1 MSRVDFAIPDFCS
14 LILKVPSVG
23 RQFLAG
29 LHWKRYWEINM
40 RKLKIIVHI
49 SLDGVIQTTSS
60 PEDEFPYGDWTAPY
74 RSPAGLQVV
83 NELYGKTCDML
94 VGRRT
99 YDMLASFWPR
109 APKSP
114 MADRLN
120 AATKYVVTHRPESLE
135 WRPVEAIG
143 SDLVDSVRRI
153 KAGNGPQLVVTGSST
168 LISVLLDHGLADEVI
183 LLVNPI
189 VLGKGKRFFEGGSLP
204 RGFALGSS
212 MALPAGIL
220 VNVYKLIPTL
230 AEEALSRAKLE
241 REFEIARE
249 VQERLFPQKLPNVA
263 GVEMAAHC
271 RPAQAVGGDYYDLI
285 DIRDGSAAGATRT
298 PGENFAST
306 SGTTEQGCDRL
317 GIAIGDISGKGMSAA
332 LLMASLHASLRGQV
346 LSGAGDLGTKMA
358 NVNRLLY
365 DASEANRYAT
375 FFYAELDCASRTLHY
390 VNGGHNPPAV
400 LRKEDG
406 AWRVFRLGDGG
417 PVVGL
422 LADAVYREQ
431 MLHLLPGDIFLAFTD
446 GISEAMNASEDE
458 WGENRMISEAQGH
471 ADLNAEKLL
480 QRLFRAADAFA
491 AGAPQ
496 HDDMTLVVLRL

>member
-1 MSRVDFAIPDFCS
+1 
-14 LILKVPSVG
+14 
-23 RQFLAG
+23 
-29 LHWKRYWEINM
+29 M
-40 RKLKIIVHI
+40 RKLKIIEHI
-49 SLDGVIQTTSS
+49 SLDGVIQMNGG
-60 PEDEFPYGDWTAPY
+60 PGDDFPYGDWTAPY
-74 RSPAGLQVV
+74 RSPAGLEIV
-83 NELYGKTCDML
+83 NEMYGKTCDL
-94 VGRRT
+94 LFGRRT
-99 YDMLASFWPR
+99 YDLLASFWPK

-135 WRPVEAIG
+135 WGPFEAIG
-143 SDLVDSVRRI
+143 SDLVDNVRRI
-153 KAGNGPQLVVTGSST
+153 KAKNGPDLIVTGSST
-168 LISVLLDHGLADEVI
+168 ITSLLLDHGLADEVI

-189 VLGKGKRFFEGGSLP
+189 ALGKGKRFFEGGSLP

-212 MALPAGIL
+212 RALPSGIL
-220 VNVYKLIPTL
+220 ANVYKLIPTL
-230 AEEALSRAKLE
+230 AEEAVSRAKLE

-249 VQERLFPQKLPNVA
+249 VQERLFPQTFPKVA

-285 DIRDGSAAGATRT
+285 DIRDGSPADGKTA
-298 PGENFAST
+298 
-306 SGTTEQGCDRL
+306 QGCDRL

-332 LLMASLHASLRGQV
+332 LLMASLHASLRGQL
-346 LSGAGDLGTKMA
+346 LSGAGDLGAKMA
-358 NVNRLLY
+358 NINRLLY
-365 DASEANRYAT
+365 DASGANRYAT

-390 VNGGHNPPAV
+390 VNGGHNAPAV

-406 AWRVFRLGDGG
+406 AWRVFRLADGG

-422 LADAVYREQ
+422 LAGAVYKEQ
-431 MLHLLPGDIFLAFTD
+431 MLQLLPGDILLAFTD

-458 WGENRMISEAQGH
+458 WGEDRMIAEAQAH
-471 ADLNAEKLL
+471 PDLNAEELL

-496 HDDMTLVVLRL
+496 HDDMTIVVLRL

>member
-1 MSRVDFAIPDFCS
+1 
-14 LILKVPSVG
+14 
-23 RQFLAG
+23 
-29 LHWKRYWEINM
+29 M
-40 RKLKIIVHI
+40 RKLKIIEHI
-49 SLDGVIQTTSS
+49 SLDGVIQMTSG
-60 PEDEFPYGDWTAPY
+60 PEGDFPYGDWTAQY
-74 RSPAGLQVV
+74 RSPAGLQIV
-83 NELYGKTCDML
+83 NEMYGTTCDL
-94 VGRRT
+94 LFGRRT
-99 YDMLASFWPR
+99 YDLLASFWPK

-135 WRPVEAIG
+135 WGPFEAIG

-153 KAGNGPQLVVTGSST
+153 KAKKGPELIVAGSST
-168 LISVLLDHGLADEVI
+168 LISVLLDHGLADEVV

-204 RGFALGSS
+204 RGFALGSTR
-212 MALPAGIL
+212 ALPSGIL
-220 VNVYKLIPTL
+220 VNIYKLIPTL
-230 AEEALSRAKLE
+230 AEEALSHAKLE

-249 VQERLFPQKLPNVA
+249 VQERLFPQTIPNVA
-263 GVEMAAHC
+263 GVEIAAHC
-271 RPAQAVGGDYYDLI
+271 RPAHAVGGDYYDLI
-285 DIRDGSAAGATRT
+285 DIRDGSLAEAAHA
-298 PGENFAST
+298 PGENVSSA
-306 SGTTEQGCDRL
+306 SGTIGQACDRL

-365 DASEANRYAT
+365 AASDSNRYAT
-375 FFYAELDCASRTLHY
+375 FFYAELDCASHMLHY

-406 AWRVFRLGDGG
+406 AWRVFRLADGG
-417 PVVGL
+417 PVIGL
-422 LADAVYREQ
+422 LAGAVYKEQ
-431 MLHLLPGDIFLAFTD
+431 MLHLLPGDIVLAFTD
-446 GISEAMNASEDE
+446 GISEAMNASEDD
-458 WGENRMISEAQGH
+458 WGEDRMIAEAQAH
-471 ADLNAEKLL
+471 ADLNAEELL

-491 AGAPQ
+491 VGAPQ

>member
-1 MSRVDFAIPDFCS
+1 
-14 LILKVPSVG
+14 
-23 RQFLAG
+23 
-29 LHWKRYWEINM
+29 M
-40 RKLKIIVHI
+40 RKLKIIEHI
-49 SLDGVIQTTSS
+49 SLDGVIQMTSS
-60 PEDEFPYGDWTAPY
+60 PEDDFPYGDWTAPY
-74 RSPAGLQVV
+74 RSPAGLQIV
-83 NELYGKTCDML
+83 NEMYGKTCDL
-94 VGRRT
+94 LFGRRT
-99 YDMLASFWPR
+99 YDLLASFWPK

-135 WRPVEAIG
+135 WGPFEAIG

-153 KAGNGPQLVVTGSST
+153 KAKNGPDLIVTGSST
-168 LISVLLDHGLADEVI
+168 LISVLLDHGLADELV

-204 RGFALGSS
+204 RGFALGSTR
-212 MALPAGIL
+212 ALPSGIL

-230 AEEALSRAKLE
+230 AEEAVSRAKLE

-249 VQERLFPQKLPNVA
+249 VQERLFPQTFPNVA

-285 DIRDGSAAGATRT
+285 DIRDGSLAEAGHA
-298 PGENFAST
+298 PGENISSA
-306 SGTTEQGCDRL
+306 SGTTAHGCDRL

-365 DASEANRYAT
+365 DASESNRYAT

-406 AWRVFRLGDGG
+406 AWRVFRLADGG
-417 PVVGL
+417 PVIGL
-422 LADAVYREQ
+422 LAGAVYKEQ
-431 MLHLLPGDIFLAFTD
+431 MLHLLPGDILLAFTD

-458 WGENRMISEAQGH
+458 WGEDRMIAEAQAH
-471 ADLNAEKLL
+471 ADLNAEELL
-480 QRLFRAADAFA
+480 QHLFRAADAFA

>member
-1 MSRVDFAIPDFCS
+1 
-14 LILKVPSVG
+14 
-23 RQFLAG
+23 
-29 LHWKRYWEINM
+29 M
-40 RKLKIIVHI
+40 RKIRIIEHI
-49 SLDGVIQTTSS
+49 SLDGVIQTSGG
-60 PEDEFPYGDWTAPY
+60 PGEDGAFPYGDWTAPY
-74 RSPAGLQVV
+74 RSPAGLQIV
-83 NELYGKTCDML
+83 NEMYGKTCDL
-94 VGRRT
+94 LFGRRT
-99 YDMLASFWPR
+99 YDLLASFWPK

-120 AATKYVVTHRPESLE
+120 AATKYVATHRPESLE
-135 WRPVEAIG
+135 WGPFEVIG

-153 KAGNGPQLVVTGSST
+153 KARNGPDVLVTGSST
-168 LISVLLDHGLADEVI
+168 LTSVLLDHGLADEVV

-212 MALPAGIL
+212 MALPSGIL
-220 VNVYKLIPTL
+220 VNIYKLIPTL
-230 AEEALSRAKLE
+230 AEEAVSRAKLE

-249 VQERLFPQKLPNVA
+249 VQERLFPQTFPNVA

-285 DIRDGSAAGATRT
+285 DIRDGSLAEAEHA
-298 PGENFAST
+298 PDENISSA
-306 SGTTEQGCDRL
+306 SGTVAHSGDRL

-365 DASEANRYAT
+365 DASDSNRYAT

-417 PVVGL
+417 PVIGL
-422 LADAVYREQ
+422 LAGALYKEQ
-431 MLHLLPGDIFLAFTD
+431 MLHLLPGDILLAFTD
-446 GISEAMNASEDE
+446 GISEAMNATEDE
-458 WGENRMISEAQGH
+458 WGETRMIAEAQAH
-471 ADLNAEKLL
+471 SDLNAEELL
-480 QRLFRAADAFA
+480 QSLFRAADAFA

-496 HDDMTLVVLRL
+496 HDDMTIVVLRLGV

>member
-1 MSRVDFAIPDFCS
+1 
-14 LILKVPSVG
+14 
-23 RQFLAG
+23 
-29 LHWKRYWEINM
+29 M
-40 RKLKIIVHI
+40 RKLKIIEHI
-49 SLDGVIQTTSS
+49 SLDGVVQMTSS
-60 PEDEFPYGDWTAPY
+60 LEDDFPYGDWTAPY

-83 NELYGKTCDML
+83 NEMYGKTCDLM

-99 YDMLASFWPR
+99 YDLLASFWPK
-109 APKSP
+109 APKSW
-114 MADRLN
+114 MADSLN
-120 AATKYVVTHRPESLE
+120 AATKYVVTHRPESLT
-135 WRPVEAIG
+135 WGPFEAIGSDLG

-153 KAGNGPQLVVTGSST
+153 KAKNGPDLMVPGSST
-168 LISVLLDHGLADEVI
+168 LTSVLLDHGLADELI

-204 RGFALGSS
+204 RGFALGST

-230 AEEALSRAKLE
+230 AEEAVSRAKLE

-249 VQERLFPQKLPNVA
+249 VQERLFPQTFPNVA
-263 GVEMAAHC
+263 GVEIAAHC

-285 DIRDGSAAGATRT
+285 DIRGGSLAKPGHG
-298 PGENFAST
+298 PGENIPSASGAT
-306 SGTTEQGCDRL
+306 AQRCDRL

-332 LLMASLHASLRGQV
+332 LLMASLHASLRSQV
-346 LSGAGDLGTKMA
+346 LSGAGDLGTTNLGTKMA

-365 DASEANRYAT
+365 DASDSNRYAT
-375 FFYAELDCASRTLHY
+375 FFYAELDCASRTLHF

-417 PVVGL
+417 PVIGL
-422 LADAVYREQ
+422 FATAVYKEQ

-446 GISEAMNASEDE
+446 GISEAMNASGDE
-458 WGENRMISEAQGH
+458 WGEDRMIAEAQAH
-471 ADLNAEKLL
+471 ADLNAEELL
-480 QRLFRAADAFA
+480 QRLFHAADSFA

>member
-1 MSRVDFAIPDFCS
+1 
-14 LILKVPSVG
+14 
-23 RQFLAG
+23 
-29 LHWKRYWEINM
+29 M
-40 RKLKIIVHI
+40 RKLKIIEHI
-49 SLDGVIQTTSS
+49 SLDGVIQMTGG
-60 PEDEFPYGDWTAPY
+60 PEGDFPYGDWTAPY

-83 NELYGKTCDML
+83 NELYGKTCDVL
-94 VGRRT
+94 LGRRT
-99 YDMLASFWPR
+99 YDLLASFWPK

-135 WRPVEAIG
+135 WGPFEAIG
-143 SDLVDSVRRI
+143 SDLVDNVRRI
-153 KAGNGPQLVVTGSST
+153 KAKKGPDLVVPGSST
-168 LISVLLDHGLADEVI
+168 LTSVLLDHGLADEVV

-204 RGFALGSS
+204 RGFALGST
-212 MALPAGIL
+212 MALPSGIL
-220 VNVYKLIPTL
+220 VNVYKIIPTL
-230 AEEALSRAKLE
+230 AEEAVSRAKLE

-249 VQERLFPQKLPNVA
+249 VQERLFPQTLPNIA

-285 DIRDGSAAGATRT
+285 DIHDGSLAEAGHA
-298 PGENFAST
+298 PG
-306 SGTTEQGCDRL
+306 GDRL

-365 DASEANRYAT
+365 DASDSNRYAT

-417 PVVGL
+417 PVIGL
-422 LADAVYREQ
+422 LAGAVYKEQ
-431 MLHLLPGDIFLAFTD
+431 MLDLLPGDILLAFTD
-446 GISEAMNASEDE
+446 GISEATNASEDE
-458 WGENRMISEAQGH
+458 WGETRMIAEAQAH
-471 ADLNAEKLL
+471 ADLHAEELL

-496 HDDMTLVVLRL
+496 HDDMTLLVMRL

>member
-1 MSRVDFAIPDFCS
+1 
-14 LILKVPSVG
+14 
-23 RQFLAG
+23 
-29 LHWKRYWEINM
+29 M
-40 RKLKIIVHI
+40 RKLKIIEHI
-49 SLDGVIQTTSS
+49 SLDGVIQMTSG
-60 PEDEFPYGDWTAPY
+60 PEGDFPYGDWTAPY
-74 RSPAGLQVV
+74 RSPAGSQVV
-83 NELYGKTCDML
+83 YEMYGKTCDVL
-94 VGRRT
+94 FGRRT
-99 YDMLASFWPR
+99 YDLLASFWPK

-114 MADRLN
+114 MAERLN

-135 WRPVEAIG
+135 WGPFEAIG

-153 KAGNGPQLVVTGSST
+153 KARKGPDLVVTGSST
-168 LISVLLDHGLADEVI
+168 LTSVLLDHGLADEVV

-204 RGFALGSS
+204 RGFALGST
-212 MALPAGIL
+212 MALPSGIL

-230 AEEALSRAKLE
+230 AEEAVSHAKLE

-249 VQERLFPQKLPNVA
+249 VQERLFPQTVPNVA
-263 GVEMAAHC
+263 GVEIAAHC

-285 DIRDGSAAGATRT
+285 DIRDGSLAEAGHA
-298 PGENFAST
+298 PGENISSA
-306 SGTTEQGCDRL
+306 SGTTAHGCDRL

-365 DASEANRYAT
+365 DASDSNRYAT
-375 FFYAELDCASRTLHY
+375 LFYAELDCASRTLHY

-417 PVVGL
+417 PVIGL
-422 LADAVYREQ
+422 LAGAVYKEQ
-431 MLHLLPGDIFLAFTD
+431 MLHLLPGDILLAFTD

-458 WGENRMISEAQGH
+458 WGEARMIAEAQAH
-471 ADLNAEKLL
+471 ADLHAEELL

-491 AGAPQ
+491 AGTPQ
-496 HDDMTLVVLRL
+496 HDDMTIVVLRL

>member
-1 MSRVDFAIPDFCS
+1 
-14 LILKVPSVG
+14 
-23 RQFLAG
+23 
-29 LHWKRYWEINM
+29 M

-49 SLDGVIQTTSS
+49 SLDGVIQMTSG
-60 PEDEFPYGDWTAPY
+60 PEDDFPYGDWTAPY
-74 RSPAGLQVV
+74 RSPAGLQIVD
-83 NELYGKTCDML
+83 EMYGKTCDVL
-94 VGRRT
+94 FGRRT
-99 YDMLASFWPR
+99 YDLLASFWPK

-120 AATKYVVTHRPESLE
+120 AATKFVVTHRPESLE
-135 WRPVEAIG
+135 WGPFEAIG

-153 KAGNGPQLVVTGSST
+153 KARNGPELVVTGSST
-168 LISVLLDHGLADEVI
+168 LTSLLLDHGLADEVV

-204 RGFALGSS
+204 RGFALGST
-212 MALPAGIL
+212 MALPSGIL

-230 AEEALSRAKLE
+230 AEEAVSRAKLE

-249 VQERLFPQKLPNVA
+249 VQERLFPQAFPNAA
-263 GVEMAAHC
+263 GVEIAAHC

-285 DIRDGSAAGATRT
+285 DIRDGSLAEAGHA
-298 PGENFAST
+298 PGENISSA
-306 SGTTEQGCDRL
+306 SGTTAQGCDRL

-332 LLMASLHASLRGQV
+332 LLMASLHASMRGQV

-358 NVNRLLY
+358 NINRLLY
-365 DASEANRYAT
+365 DASDSNRYAT

-390 VNGGHNPPAV
+390 VNGGHNPPVV

-406 AWRVFRLGDGG
+406 AWRVFRLADGG
-417 PVVGL
+417 PVIGL
-422 LADAVYREQ
+422 LAGAVYKEQ
-431 MLHLLPGDIFLAFTD
+431 ILHLLPGDIVLAFTD
-446 GISEAMNASEDE
+446 GISEAMNASEDD
-458 WGENRMISEAQGH
+458 WGEDRMIAEAQAH
-471 ADLNAEKLL
+471 ADLNAEELL

>member
-1 MSRVDFAIPDFCS
+1 
-14 LILKVPSVG
+14 
-23 RQFLAG
+23 
-29 LHWKRYWEINM
+29 M
-40 RKLKIIVHI
+40 RKLKIIEHI
-49 SLDGVIQTTSS
+49 SLDGVIQMTSG
-60 PEDEFPYGDWTAPY
+60 PEDDFPYGDWTAPY
-74 RSPAGLQVV
+74 RSPAGLQIV
-83 NELYGKTCDML
+83 NEMYGKTCDL
-94 VGRRT
+94 LFGRRT
-99 YDMLASFWPR
+99 YDLLASFWPK
-109 APKSP
+109 AQKSP
-114 MADRLN
+114 MTDRLN

-135 WRPVEAIG
+135 WGPFEAIG

-153 KAGNGPQLVVTGSST
+153 KARKGPDLVVAGSST
-168 LISVLLDHGLADEVI
+168 LISVLLDHGLADEVV

-204 RGFALGSS
+204 RGFALGST
-212 MALPAGIL
+212 MALPSGIL

-249 VQERLFPQKLPNVA
+249 VQERLFPQTFPNVA

-285 DIRDGSAAGATRT
+285 DIREGSLAEAGYA
-298 PGENFAST
+298 PGENISSA
-306 SGTTEQGCDRL
+306 SGTTAHGCDRL
-317 GIAIGDISGKGMSAA
+317 GIAIGDVSGKGMSAA

-365 DASEANRYAT
+365 NASDSNRYAT

-422 LADAVYREQ
+422 LAGATYKQQ
-431 MLHLLPGDIFLAFTD
+431 MLQLLPGDILLAFTD
-446 GISEAMNASEDE
+446 GISEDMNSAEDE
-458 WGENRMISEAQGH
+458 WGEDRMIAEAQAH
-471 ADLNAEKLL
+471 AGLNAAELL
-480 QRLFRAADAFA
+480 QHLFRAADAFA

-496 HDDMTLVVLRL
+496 HDDMTLVVLRLSA

>member
-1 MSRVDFAIPDFCS
+1 M
-14 LILKVPSVG
+14 
-23 RQFLAG
+23 
-29 LHWKRYWEINM
+29 
-40 RKLKIIVHI
+40 
-49 SLDGVIQTTSS
+49 
-60 PEDEFPYGDWTAPY
+60 
-74 RSPAGLQVV
+74 
-83 NELYGKTCDML
+83 YGKTCDVL
-94 VGRRT
+94 FGRRT
-99 YDMLASFWPR
+99 YDLLASFWPK

-135 WRPVEAIG
+135 WGPFEAIG

-153 KAGNGPQLVVTGSST
+153 KARNGPELVVTGSST
-168 LISVLLDHGLADEVI
+168 LTSVLLDHGLADEVV

-204 RGFALGSS
+204 RGFALGST
-212 MALPAGIL
+212 MALPSGIL

-230 AEEALSRAKLE
+230 AEEAVSRAKLE

-249 VQERLFPQKLPNVA
+249 VQERLFPQTFPNVA

-285 DIRDGSAAGATRT
+285 DIRDGSLAEAGHA
-298 PGENFAST
+298 PGENISSA
-306 SGTTEQGCDRL
+306 SGTTAQGCDRL

-365 DASEANRYAT
+365 DASDSNRYAT

-406 AWRVFRLGDGG
+406 AWRVFRLADGG
-417 PVVGL
+417 PVIGL
-422 LADAVYREQ
+422 LAGAVYKEQ
-431 MLHLLPGDIFLAFTD
+431 ILHLLPGDIVLAFTD

-458 WGENRMISEAQGH
+458 WGEDRMIAEAQAH
-471 ADLNAEKLL
+471 ADLNAEELL

>member
-1 MSRVDFAIPDFCS
+1 
-14 LILKVPSVG
+14 
-23 RQFLAG
+23 
-29 LHWKRYWEINM
+29 M
-40 RKLKIIVHI
+40 RKLKVIEHI
-49 SLDGVIQTTSS
+49 SLDGVIQTTSG
-60 PEDEFPYGDWTAPY
+60 PEDDFPYGDWTAPY

-83 NELYGKTCDML
+83 NEMYGKTCDL
-94 VGRRT
+94 LSGRRT
-99 YDMLASFWPR
+99 YDLLASFWPK

-135 WRPVEAIG
+135 WGPFEVVG

-153 KAGNGPQLVVTGSST
+153 KARNGPDLVVAGSST
-168 LISVLLDHGLADEVI
+168 LISVLLDHGLADEVV

-212 MALPAGIL
+212 MALPSGIL

-230 AEEALSRAKLE
+230 AEEAVSRAKLE
-241 REFEIARE
+241 RELEIARE
-249 VQERLFPQKLPNVA
+249 VQERLFPQTFPNVA

-285 DIRDGSAAGATRT
+285 DIRDGSLAEAGNAL
-298 PGENFAST
+298 GENSYSFN
-306 SGTTEQGCDRL
+306 GTTARGCDRL

-346 LSGAGDLGTKMA
+346 LSGAGDLGNKMA

-365 DASEANRYAT
+365 GASDSNRYAT

-406 AWRVFRLGDGG
+406 TWRVFRLGDGG
-417 PVVGL
+417 PVIGL
-422 LADAVYREQ
+422 LAGALYKEQ
-431 MLHLLPGDIFLAFTD
+431 ILHLIPGDILLAFTD

-458 WGENRMISEAQGH
+458 WGEDRMIAEAQAH
-471 ADLNAEKLL
+471 ADLNAEELL
-480 QRLFRAADAFA
+480 QRLFRAADVFA

-496 HDDMTLVVLRL
+496 HDDMTIVVLRL

>member
-1 MSRVDFAIPDFCS
+1 
-14 LILKVPSVG
+14 
-23 RQFLAG
+23 
-29 LHWKRYWEINM
+29 M
-40 RKLKIIVHI
+40 RRLKIIEHI
-49 SLDGVIQTTSS
+49 SLDGVIQMTSG
-60 PEDEFPYGDWTAPY
+60 PENDFPYGDWTAPY
-74 RSPAGLQVV
+74 RSPAGLQIV
-83 NELYGKTCDML
+83 NEMYGKTCDL
-94 VGRRT
+94 LFGRRT
-99 YDMLASFWPR
+99 YDLLASFWPK

-135 WRPVEAIG
+135 WGPFEVVG
-143 SDLVDSVRRI
+143 SDLVDSVRHI
-153 KAGNGPQLVVTGSST
+153 KARNGPDLVVAGSSMLT
-168 LISVLLDHGLADEVI
+168 SVLLDHGLADELV

-212 MALPAGIL
+212 MALPLGIL

-230 AEEALSRAKLE
+230 TEEAVSRAKLE

-249 VQERLFPQKLPNVA
+249 VQERLFPQTFPNIA

-285 DIRDGSAAGATRT
+285 DIHDGSLAEAGHV
-298 PGENFAST
+298 PGENISSA
-306 SGTTEQGCDRL
+306 SGTTAHGGDRL

-346 LSGAGDLGTKMA
+346 LSGSGDLGTKMA
-358 NVNRLLY
+358 NVNRLLF
-365 DASEANRYAT
+365 DASGSNRYAT

-400 LRKEDG
+400 LRKEEG
-406 AWRVFRLGDGG
+406 AWRVFRLADGG
-417 PVVGL
+417 PVIGL
-422 LADAVYREQ
+422 LAGAVYKEQ
-431 MLHLLPGDIFLAFTD
+431 MLQLVHGDILLAFTD
-446 GISEAMNASEDE
+446 GISEAMNTSGDE
-458 WGENRMISEAQGH
+458 WGEDRMIAEVQAH
-471 ADLNAEKLL
+471 ADLNADLHAEELL
-480 QRLFRAADAFA
+480 QQLFRAADAFA

-496 HDDMTLVVLRL
+496 HDDMTLVVLRF

>member
-1 MSRVDFAIPDFCS
+1 
-14 LILKVPSVG
+14 
-23 RQFLAG
+23 
-29 LHWKRYWEINM
+29 M
-40 RKLKIIVHI
+40 RKLKIIEHI
-49 SLDGVIQTTSS
+49 SLDGVIQTTSG
-60 PEDEFPYGDWTAPY
+60 PEDDFPYGDWTAPY
-74 RSPAGLQVV
+74 RSPAGLQIV
-83 NELYGKTCDML
+83 NEMYGKTCDL
-94 VGRRT
+94 LLGRRT
-99 YDMLASFWPR
+99 YDILASFWPK

-114 MADRLN
+114 MAERLN

-135 WRPVEAIG
+135 WGPFEAVG

-153 KAGNGPQLVVTGSST
+153 KARKGPDLVVAGSST
-168 LISVLLDHGLADEVI
+168 LISVLLDNGLADEVVM
-183 LLVNPI
+183 LVNPI

-204 RGFALGSS
+204 RGFALGST
-212 MALPAGIL
+212 MALPSGIL

-249 VQERLFPQKLPNVA
+249 VQERLFPQTFPKVA

-285 DIRDGSAAGATRT
+285 DIRESSLAEAGYA
-298 PGENFAST
+298 PGENISSA
-306 SGTTEQGCDRL
+306 SGTTTHGCDRL
-317 GIAIGDISGKGMSAA
+317 GIAVGDVSGKGMSAA

-365 DASEANRYAT
+365 NASDSNRYAT
-375 FFYAELDCASRTLHY
+375 FFYAELDCALRTLHY

-417 PVVGL
+417 PVIGL
-422 LADAVYREQ
+422 LAGALYTEQ
-431 MLHLLPGDIFLAFTD
+431 MLHLLPGDILLAFTD

-458 WGENRMISEAQGH
+458 WGEDRMIAEAQAH
-471 ADLNAEKLL
+471 ADLNAEELL
-480 QRLFRAADAFA
+480 QHLFRAADVFA

-496 HDDMTLVVLRL
+496 HDDMTVVVLRL